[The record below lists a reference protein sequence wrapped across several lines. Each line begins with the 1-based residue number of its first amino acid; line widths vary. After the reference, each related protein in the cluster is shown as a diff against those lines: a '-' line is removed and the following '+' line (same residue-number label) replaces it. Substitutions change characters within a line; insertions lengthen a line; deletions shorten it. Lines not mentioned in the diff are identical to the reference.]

1 MNEVNNNTR
10 WILKESE
17 KIYTVLYTKNDGFTQ
32 DWVKLD
38 SLYNGWDLISRH
50 EFLLK
55 FRELKLENTL
65 IDSDGWICLED
76 AFPNKPGTYTVKVS
90 VGAFKSTFYEDKEE
104 LKFDDFGANLGF
116 CKKRTDW
123 HFVSHWKPLQR
134 R

>member
-10 WILKESE
+10 WVLKESE

-32 DWVKLD
+32 DWIKLD
-38 SLYNGWDLISRH
+38 SLYNGCDLISKH

-55 FRELKLENTL
+55 FKEIKSENTL
-65 IDSDGWICLED
+65 IDLDGWINLED
-76 AFPNKPGTYTVKVS
+76 AFPNKPGTYDVKIS

-104 LKFDDFGANLGF
+104 LKFDDFGSNLGF

-123 HFVSHWKPLQR
+123 HFVSHWKPLQYR
-134 R
+134 

>member
-10 WILKESE
+10 WVLKESE

-32 DWVKLD
+32 NWIKLD
-38 SLYNGWDLISRH
+38 SFYNGWDLISRH

-55 FRELKLENTL
+55 FKEIKSENTL
-65 IDSDGWICLED
+65 IDLDGWINLED
-76 AFPNKPGTYTVKVS
+76 AFPNKPGTYDVKVS

-123 HFVSHWKPLQR
+123 HFVSHWKPLD
-134 R
+134 